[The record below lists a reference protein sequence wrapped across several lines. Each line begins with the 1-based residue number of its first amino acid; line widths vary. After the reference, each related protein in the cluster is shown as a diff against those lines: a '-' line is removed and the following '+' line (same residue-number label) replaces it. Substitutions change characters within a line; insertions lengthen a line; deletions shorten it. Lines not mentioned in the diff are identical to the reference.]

1 MYIITV
7 IPLFIANVPLD
18 FSTKTTATDLFTNF
32 LLLTIDSLGMARH
45 GFMLK
50 LKRHR
55 QVCVDMFT
63 CSDLRAIS
71 LLTIPKEMPTLSALG
86 HRIPDP
92 SEFFSISDGS
102 DCILAMKILI
112 THN

>member
-1 MYIITV
+1 MHIITV
-7 IPLFIANVPLD
+7 IPLFIVNVPLD

-63 CSDLRAIS
+63 DLRAIS
-71 LLTIPKEMPTLSALG
+71 LLTITERNA
-86 HRIPDP
+86 DP
-92 SEFFSISDGS
+92 FGS
-102 DCILAMKILI
+102 RS
-112 THN
+112 